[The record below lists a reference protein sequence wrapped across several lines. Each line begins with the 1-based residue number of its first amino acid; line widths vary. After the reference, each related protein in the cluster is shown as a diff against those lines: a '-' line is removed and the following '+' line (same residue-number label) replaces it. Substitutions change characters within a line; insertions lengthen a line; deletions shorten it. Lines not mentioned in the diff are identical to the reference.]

1 MILFVLLLKVMAR
14 FLLQIY
20 GLMVCRSQLDRQC
33 RWILSCQINPLHF
46 QALARFQEVTN
57 RYCQEKKSTL
67 CRMFIINAG
76 PGFRLLEP
84 SEVFY
89 QYKNH
94 LKDSCT
100 LNEAFL
106 LFVFN

>member
-1 MILFVLLLKVMAR
+1 MQDDPVCVTAQGDGKILITDIWVD
-14 FLLQIY
+14 
-20 GLMVCRSQLDRQC
+20 DRQC